1 MGTGVAWL
9 NSNSM
14 NQSFGARLRQ
24 QREKRE
30 ISLKAIS
37 DQTKIKLSLLEG
49 LERDDISQ
57 WPSGIFR
64 RAYVRSYAKA
74 IGLNPDVVVHEFFEL
89 YPEPKEAEPPPPPPP
104 TLRSLVGSALGTLSL
119 RRKPAE
125 ETWQPQELALN
136 LPPTASHARVVNVEP
151 EPEATSGRVLNVEP
165 PVSLP
170 VAPEPEPTAR
180 DLDLL
185 AAAHICTELGRV
197 EDPGQVQ
204 ALLRDAARI
213 LDAQGLIVWVW
224 DALSAELK
232 PALVHGYPDSVRA
245 RIPGVRADADNV
257 TAAAFR
263 SASTCSVTGDD
274 HSSGALVVPLLR
286 PATCAGVLA
295 IELPRGNEKLPAVR
309 AVATFLAAMLAQLV
323 GVAGVS
329 DDALPAPA
337 EASQHA

>member
-1 MGTGVAWL
+1 MH
-9 NSNSM
+9 
-14 NQSFGARLRQ
+14 QSLGARLRQ
-24 QREKRE
+24 QREKRQ

-37 DQTKIKLSLLEG
+37 DQTKIKLALLEG

-64 RAYVRSYAKA
+64 RAYIRSYAKA

-119 RRKPAE
+119 RRKSE

-136 LPPTASHARVVNVEP
+136 LPPTPPPGRVLEVEP
-151 EPEATSGRVLNVEP
+151 EPEATSGRGLELEP
-165 PVSLP
+165 AMP
-170 VAPEPEPTAR
+170 R

-197 EDPGQVQ
+197 EDPRQVQ

-224 DALSAELK
+224 DAFSAELK
-232 PALVHGYPDSVRA
+232 PALVHGYSETVRA
-245 RIPGVRADADNV
+245 KLPSVRADADNV

-263 SASTCSVTGDD
+263 SGSTCAVNGDD

-286 PATCAGVLA
+286 PAACAGVLA
-295 IELPRGNEKLPAVR
+295 IELPRGTAQIPAVR
-309 AVATFLAAMLAQLV
+309 AVATFFAAMLAQLV
-323 GVAGVS
+323 GGGTGS
-329 DDALPAPA
+329 DDSLPAPA

>member
-1 MGTGVAWL
+1 MH
-9 NSNSM
+9 
-14 NQSFGARLRQ
+14 QSLGARLRQ

-64 RAYVRSYAKA
+64 KAYVRSYAKA
-74 IGLNPDVVVHEFFEL
+74 IGLNPDVVVHEFFDL
-89 YPEPKEAEPPPPPPP
+89 YPEPKEAEPPPPPPA

-119 RRKPAE
+119 RRKSTE

-136 LPPTASHARVVNVEP
+136 LPPTPHARVADLDP
-151 EPEATSGRVLNVEP
+151 EPEATSGRTRGRVLDEETPGVQP
-165 PVSLP
+165 IAPIH
-170 VAPEPEPTAR
+170 PEPEVLAHH
-180 DLDLL
+180 LDLL
-185 AAAHICTELGRV
+185 AAANVCTELGRV
-197 EDPGQVQ
+197 EDPRQVQ
-204 ALLRDAARI
+204 VLLREAARI

-232 PALVHGYPDSVRA
+232 PALVHGYSDTVRA
-245 RIPGVRADADNV
+245 RLPGVRADADNV

-263 SASTCSVTGDD
+263 SASTCSVNGDD

-295 IELPRGNEKLPAVR
+295 IELPHGTEKLPAVR

-323 GVAGVS
+323 EVGT
-329 DDALPAPA
+329 PAADPLSPPA
-337 EASQHA
+337 ASQHA

>member
-1 MGTGVAWL
+1 MH
-9 NSNSM
+9 
-14 NQSFGARLRQ
+14 QSFGARLRQ
-24 QREKRE
+24 QREKRG

-64 RAYVRSYAKA
+64 RAYVRTYAHA
-74 IGLNPDVVVHEFFEL
+74 IGLNPDVVVHEFFDL
-89 YPEPKEAEPPPPPPP
+89 YPEPKEAEPPPPQPA

-119 RRKPAE
+119 RRRSAE
-125 ETWQPQELALN
+125 ETWQAQDLALN
-136 LPPTASHARVVNVEP
+136 VPPTPYQPRVAEVEP
-151 EPEATSGRVLNVEP
+151 EPEATSGRVQDAAPTVD
-165 PVSLP
+165 PVRVSQA
-170 VAPEPEPTAR
+170 VAAPGAKPAPR

-197 EDPGQVQ
+197 EDPGEIL
-204 ALLRDAARI
+204 ALLRDAARL
-213 LDAQGLIVWVW
+213 LDARGLIVWIW

-232 PALVHGYPDSVRA
+232 PALVHGYPDAVRA
-245 RIPGVRADADNV
+245 RLPALRADADNV

-263 SASTCSVTGDD
+263 SASTCAVNGDAR
-274 HSSGALVVPLLR
+274 SSGALVVPLLR
-286 PATCAGVLA
+286 SASCAGVLA
-295 IELPRGNEKLPAVR
+295 IELPHGSEKIPAVR

-323 GVAGVS
+323 GVATAT
-329 DDALPAPA
+329 DALPDPLPGHA

>member
-1 MGTGVAWL
+1 MH
-9 NSNSM
+9 
-14 NQSFGARLRQ
+14 QSLGARLRQ
-24 QREKRE
+24 QREKRQ

-49 LERDDISQ
+49 LERDDIAQ

-64 RAYVRSYAKA
+64 RAYVRTYAKA

-119 RRKPAE
+119 RRKSSE
-125 ETWQPQELALN
+125 EAWQPQELALN
-136 LPPTASHARVVNVEP
+136 LPPTAAPARLVSEP
-151 EPEATSGRVLNVEP
+151 EPEATSGRVLEVEAAMP
-165 PVSLP
+165 RPMP
-170 VAPEPEPTAR
+170 PEPEAVPSSR

-232 PALVHGYPDSVRA
+232 PALVHGYPDTVRA
-245 RIPGVRADADNV
+245 KLPGVRADADNV

-263 SASTCSVTGDD
+263 SASTCAVNGDD

-286 PATCAGVLA
+286 PAACAGVLA
-295 IELPRGNEKLPAVR
+295 IELPRGNAQIPAVR

-323 GVAGVS
+323 GVGTGS
-329 DDALPAPA
+329 DDSLPAPA

>member
-1 MGTGVAWL
+1 MH
-9 NSNSM
+9 
-14 NQSFGARLRQ
+14 QSLGARLRQ

-119 RRKPAE
+119 RRKPSE
-125 ETWQPQELALN
+125 ESWQPQELALN
-136 LPPTASHARVVNVEP
+136 LPPPPATRAVDIEP
-151 EPEATSGRVLNVEP
+151 EPEATSGRVAQAVP
-165 PVSLP
+165 PM
-170 VAPEPEPTAR
+170 PTAPPAEREPVHTTR

-224 DALSAELK
+224 DALAAELK
-232 PALVHGYPDSVRA
+232 PALVHGYPETVRA
-245 RIPGVRADADNV
+245 KLPGVRADADNV

-263 SASTCSVTGDD
+263 SASTCAVNGDD

-286 PATCAGVLA
+286 PAACAGVLA
-295 IELPRGNEKLPAVR
+295 IELPHGNEKLPAVR

-323 GVAGVS
+323 GVATVS
-329 DDALPAPA
+329 DDPLATPA

>member
-1 MGTGVAWL
+1 MH
-9 NSNSM
+9 
-14 NQSFGARLRQ
+14 QSLGARLRQ

-64 RAYVRSYAKA
+64 RAYVRSYATA

-89 YPEPKEAEPPPPPPP
+89 YPEPKETEPPPPPPP
-104 TLRSLVGSALGTLSL
+104 SLRSLVGSALGTLSL
-119 RRKPAE
+119 RRKPSE
-125 ETWQPQELALN
+125 EAWQPQELALY
-136 LPPTASHARVVNVEP
+136 LPPTRAATRVAVVEP
-151 EPEATSGRVLNVEP
+151 EPEATSGRAAAVVP
-165 PVSLP
+165 PIP
-170 VAPEPEPTAR
+170 AAPPSEPEAVPTTR

-197 EDPGQVQ
+197 ENSGQVQ
-204 ALLRDAARI
+204 ALLRDAANI

-224 DALSAELK
+224 DALAAELK
-232 PALVHGYPDSVRA
+232 PALVHGYPETVRA
-245 RIPGVRADADNV
+245 RLPGVRADADNV

-263 SASTCSVTGDD
+263 SARTCSVNGDD

-286 PATCAGVLA
+286 PSACAGVLA
-295 IELPRGNEKLPAVR
+295 IELPHGNEKIPAVR

-323 GVAGVS
+323 GVAAVA
-329 DDALPAPA
+329 DDPLATPA

>member
-1 MGTGVAWL
+1 MHQSLGV
-9 NSNSM
+9 
-14 NQSFGARLRQ
+14 RLRQ

-64 RAYVRSYAKA
+64 RAYIRSYATA

-89 YPEPKEAEPPPPPPP
+89 YPEPKEPEPPPAPPP

-119 RRKPAE
+119 RRKPSE
-125 ETWQPQELALN
+125 ETWQAQELALN
-136 LPPTASHARVVNVEP
+136 LPPTPSAPHVVDLEP
-151 EPEATSGRVLNVEP
+151 EPEATSGRVAEAAPAISP
-165 PVSLP
+165 PSP
-170 VAPEPEPTAR
+170 AREPEAARAPR

-197 EDPGQVQ
+197 EHPGQVQ

-232 PALVHGYPDSVRA
+232 PALVHGYPETVRA
-245 RIPGVRADADNV
+245 KLPAVRADADNV

-263 SASTCSVTGDD
+263 SASTCAVNGDD
-274 HSSGALVVPLLR
+274 RSSGALVVPLLR
-286 PATCAGVLA
+286 SATCAGVLA
-295 IELPRGNEKLPAVR
+295 IELPHGNEKIPAVR

-323 GVAGVS
+323 GVATAS
-329 DDALPAPA
+329 DDSLAGRT

>member
-1 MGTGVAWL
+1 MH
-9 NSNSM
+9 
-14 NQSFGARLRQ
+14 QSFGARLRQ

-30 ISLKAIS
+30 IPLKAIS

-64 RAYVRSYAKA
+64 KAYVRSYAIA
-74 IGLNPDVVVHEFFEL
+74 IGLNPDVVVHEFFDL

-119 RRKPAE
+119 RRKPSD

-136 LPPTASHARVVNVEP
+136 LPPTPHARVADVDP
-151 EPEATSGRVLNVEP
+151 EPEATSGRVMEP
-165 PVSLP
+165 ALEE
-170 VAPEPEPTAR
+170 APAIQPDVRR

-232 PALVHGYPDSVRA
+232 PALVHGYTETVRA
-245 RIPGVRADADNV
+245 KLPGVRADADNV

-263 SASTCSVTGDD
+263 SATTCAVNGDD

-286 PATCAGVLA
+286 PSSCAGVLA
-295 IELPRGNEKLPAVR
+295 IELPHGSEKLPAVR
-309 AVATFLAAMLAQLV
+309 AIATFLAAMLAQLV
-323 GVAGVS
+323 GVGTAA
-329 DDALPAPA
+329 DDSLAPPA
-337 EASQHA
+337 ASQHA

>member
-1 MGTGVAWL
+1 MH
-9 NSNSM
+9 
-14 NQSFGARLRQ
+14 QSLGARLRQ

-30 ISLKAIS
+30 IALKAIS

-89 YPEPKEAEPPPPPPP
+89 YPEPKEAEPPPPPPA

-119 RRKPAE
+119 RRKPSE
-125 ETWQPQELALN
+125 DTWQPQELALN
-136 LPPTASHARVVNVEP
+136 LPPTPAAARVVEAEP
-151 EPEATSGRVLNVEP
+151 EPEATSGRHLEVASATP
-165 PVSLP
+165 PP
-170 VAPEPEPTAR
+170 MRTEPEPAHTTR

-224 DALSAELK
+224 DAFAAELK
-232 PALVHGYPDSVRA
+232 PALVHGYPETVRA
-245 RIPGVRADADNV
+245 KLPGVRADADNV

-263 SASTCSVTGDD
+263 SGSTCAVNGDD

-286 PATCAGVLA
+286 PAACAGVLA
-295 IELPRGNEKLPAVR
+295 IELPHGNEKLPAVR

-323 GVAGVS
+323 GVATAS
-329 DDALPAPA
+329 DDPLATPT

>member
-1 MGTGVAWL
+1 MH
-9 NSNSM
+9 
-14 NQSFGARLRQ
+14 QSLGARLRQ
-24 QREKRE
+24 QREKRQ

-89 YPEPKEAEPPPPPPP
+89 YPEPKEPDPPPPPPA

-119 RRKPAE
+119 RRKSPE
-125 ETWQPQELALN
+125 DTWQPQELALN
-136 LPPTASHARVVNVEP
+136 LPPPPPSARVLEAEP
-151 EPEATSGRVLNVEP
+151 EPEATSGRVLDAEPAAP
-165 PVSLP
+165 PVVPPRLEALP
-170 VAPEPEPTAR
+170 TTHT
-180 DLDLL
+180 LDLL

-224 DALSAELK
+224 DAFSAELK
-232 PALVHGYPDSVRA
+232 PALVHGYPETVRA
-245 RIPGVRADADNV
+245 KLPAVRADADNV

-263 SASTCSVTGDD
+263 SASTCAVNGDD

-286 PATCAGVLA
+286 PAACAGVLA
-295 IELPRGNEKLPAVR
+295 IELPRGNAQIPAVR

-323 GVAGVS
+323 GVGTGA